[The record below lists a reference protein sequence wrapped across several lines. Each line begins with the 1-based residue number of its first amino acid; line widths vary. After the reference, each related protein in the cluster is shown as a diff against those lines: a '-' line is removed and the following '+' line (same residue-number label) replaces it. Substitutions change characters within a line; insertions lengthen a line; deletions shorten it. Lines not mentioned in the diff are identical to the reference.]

1 MSLMTSLHLL
11 ASLICVAAAVVML
24 RSDDGRRNR
33 GAHLLVLA
41 AMVVL
46 TMVGHSVVVA
56 FACALALAG
65 TAVVVHRRGG
75 ERATRACALDVAACS
90 GLVLLMAASHL
101 LMASGHGADPAT
113 GDHGLHH
120 EVHALIPG
128 TADHALGLLLPAAAL
143 IAAWVIARGG
153 VTPSRRGRAGSV
165 APWAMM
171 LGMAAMIALPGV

>member
-1 MSLMTSLHLL
+1 MPLMTAAHLL
-11 ASLICVAAAVVML
+11 ASATCVVAAVVML
-24 RSDDGRRNR
+24 RVDDVRRNR
-33 GAHLLVLA
+33 GAHLLVLT
-41 AMVVL
+41 
-46 TMVGHSVVVA
+46 TMVALALMGHRVA
-56 FACALALAG
+56 IMFACALVLAG

-75 ERATRACALDVAACS
+75 AADSRACALDAATCG

-113 GDHGLHH
+113 GEHGLHH

-128 TADHALGLLLPAAAL
+128 TADHALGLLLPATAL
-143 IAAWVIARGG
+143 IAAWVIARRAT
-153 VTPSRRGRAGSV
+153 TPLSRGRAGTA

>member
-1 MSLMTSLHLL
+1 MPLMSTLHLL
-11 ASLICVAAAVVML
+11 ASVTCVAAAVVML
-24 RSDDGRRNR
+24 RSEDGRRNR

-46 TMVGHSVVVA
+46 TLVGHSLVVS
-56 FACALALAG
+56 FACAAVLAG
-65 TAVVVHRRGG
+65 TAAVVHRRARDRSG
-75 ERATRACALDVAACS
+75 RMCALDVAACS

-113 GDHGLHH
+113 GHHGLHH

-143 IAAWVIARGG
+143 IGAWVIARRD
-153 VTPSRRGRAGSV
+153 VTPPRRGRTGSV

-171 LGMAAMIALPGV
+171 LGMAAMVALPGV